1 MVVLHEPTEGTM
13 NMTTDNGNW
22 LSAEQAVMPD
32 GTQRDNLQLINK
44 KLPSL
49 APTTENTKDEAAQEN
64 PSADKT

>member
-1 MVVLHEPTEGTM
+1 MVVFPEPTEGMM
-13 NMTTDNGNW
+13 NMSTDNGNW

-49 APTTENTKDEAAQEN
+49 APVADTQTDETAPAQSDAGKE
-64 PSADKT
+64 

>member
-1 MVVLHEPTEGTM
+1 MS
-13 NMTTDNGNW
+13 TDNGNW

-49 APTTENTKDEAAQEN
+49 APVADTQTDETAPAQSDAGKE
-64 PSADKT
+64 